1 MQYTKR
7 KRTKQMQYG
16 STMEQKQQ
24 HVNLSARET
33 GFHVRKPGASP
44 DSTVSCDSHDQKHFE
59 IKCPSKYEDGFL
71 NWENDED
78 IPLAK
83 DHSLKKS
90 RQYYFQV

>member
-1 MQYTKR
+1 
-7 KRTKQMQYG
+7 
-16 STMEQKQQ
+16 MEQKQQ

-44 DSTVSCDSHDQKHFE
+44 DGIVSCDSHDQKLFE

-71 NWENDED
+71 NWENDKD